1 MNENTRLGSHL
12 SRFWPYARKQ
22 KTHRRSRRSLE
33 RVDTLMDTIA
43 NVRGCPQSG
52 PRQLLNWMASG
63 KLVKLKLLLRQSCRA
78 NGRRQHRESCSR
90 QGLLCISGDKRLH
103 HTWRV
108 IFFCADSSD
117 PRIFWWGGGSSSSR
131 LNCQRNLG
139 HGPCHNG
146 APGIQPH
153 RRHYRK
159 TRSGRSCWSFSN
171 VCFRGERQAMAPWL
185 LAMPYPLPSRGCRRG
200 SPLAEATSVAGRR
213 RQQTRPPRRTGS
225 ASDNSA
231 SSTVQNGWG

>member
-146 APGIQPH
+146 AQGSNHTVAIIEKRAPAVLV
-153 RRHYRK
+153 
-159 TRSGRSCWSFSN
+159 GRSRTFASVASDK
-171 VCFRGERQAMAPWL
+171 PWL
-185 LAMPYPLPSRGCRRG
+185 LGCLRCRIPSPPGGAAEDRHWRKRRR
-200 SPLAEATSVAGRR
+200 SLAEGGSK
-213 RQQTRPPRRTGS
+213 TRPPRRTGS